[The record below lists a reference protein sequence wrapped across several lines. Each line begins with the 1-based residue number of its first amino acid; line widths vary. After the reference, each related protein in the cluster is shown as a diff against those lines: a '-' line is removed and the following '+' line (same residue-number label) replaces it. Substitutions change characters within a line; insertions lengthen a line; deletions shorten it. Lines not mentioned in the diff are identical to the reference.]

1 MTSEQW
7 LHILGL
13 FVLFILSAFFSG
25 SETALMSMD
34 RLRIKYLAEKDRPG
48 ARKLARLLERPE
60 GVLSAI
66 LVGNNVVNIMVSVF
80 ATTLFVD
87 FFGSRGE
94 LMTILILTPILLIFS
109 EVCPKTY
116 AANSPEKLSFLVLHP
131 ISVVTWIL
139 RPITWLVSGV
149 SVVLTYFLQKEAVRP
164 LISEDEIRS
173 IIQFGEHAGVVAKEQ
188 RRMLHSVF
196 DLSAIRVRDVMVPR
210 TEVVGIP
217 LGASFAE
224 VVKIAAPSRH
234 SRFPVYD
241 GDLDRV
247 VGVIHSKEVLSY
259 LDRPED
265 FSLTALARP
274 PYFVPEAKPIET
286 LMQAFRRKHLHLAV
300 VVDEYGGVEGICTL
314 EDIVEEIVGEIQDE
328 YDEEEI
334 LVNPLGAGHYLI
346 DGSTAIRYINRRFG
360 LKLSEEHINTLAG
373 FLLSSLGSIPEVGD
387 VCVADGARFTV
398 LEVEDR
404 RIEQIEMVLLAE
416 ADQVHPAPESIAL
429 R

>member
-1 MTSEQW
+1 MTDDQW
-7 LHILGL
+7 LHIIGLLIL
-13 FVLFILSAFFSG
+13 FVLSAFFSG

-34 RLRIKYLAEKDRPG
+34 RLRVKYLAEKNRPG
-48 ARKLARLLERPE
+48 ARKLAELLERPE

-80 ATTLFVD
+80 ATTLFID
-87 FFGSRGE
+87 FFGQRGE
-94 LMTILILTPILLIFS
+94 LMTILVLTPALLIFS

-116 AANSPEKLSFLVLHP
+116 AANSPEKMAFLVLHP
-131 ISVVTWIL
+131 IRVVMWVL
-139 RPITWLVSGV
+139 RPVTWLVSGL
-149 SVVLTYFLQKEAVRP
+149 SGLLTHFLSKEDKRP

-173 IIQFGEHAGVVAKEQ
+173 IIQLGEHAGVVPKEQ

-196 DLSAIRVRDVMVPR
+196 DLSEIRVRDVMVPR

-217 LGASFAE
+217 VDASFAD
-224 VVKIAAPSRH
+224 VVKLAAPSRH

-247 VGVIHSKEVLSY
+247 VGVIHSKEILSY
-259 LDRPED
+259 LDRPEA
-265 FSLTALARP
+265 FSLSELARP
-274 PYFVPEAKPIET
+274 PYFVPEAKPIEA

-334 LVNPLGAGHYLI
+334 LIKPLGPNLYLV
-346 DGSTAIRYINRRFG
+346 DGSVALRYINRRFE
-360 LKLSEEHINTLAG
+360 LNLSEEHVNTLAG
-373 FLLSSLGSIPEVGD
+373 FLLHSLGSIPEVGA
-387 VCVADGARFTV
+387 VCETEGVRFTV
-398 LEVEDR
+398 RLVEDR
-404 RIEQIEMVLLAE
+404 RIEQIEM
-416 ADQVHPAPESIAL
+416 QIPGSPG
-429 R
+429 